1 MLIFVFTTIVWVLN
15 RVIIAKALELVANKV
30 FREMVKKY
38 MRTCGSLY
46 AKPVV
51 SNVNV
56 PKEIRTY
63 CPKCKQHQVHT
74 VTLYKA
80 GKRRAL
86 AKGERHHE
94 REKRGYGGQKY
105 PLQRE
110 FSKTTKKQ
118 TLKLKCK
125 VCGYTRHKD
134 GIRLRKLVIA

>member
-1 MLIFVFTTIVWVLN
+1 VCFLK
-15 RVIIAKALELVANKV
+15 AKLV
-30 FREMVKKY
+30 
-38 MRTCGSLY
+38 
-46 AKPVV
+46 VV
-51 SNVNV
+51 TLDV

-63 CPKCKQHQVHT
+63 CPKCKQHQLHSVA
-74 VTLYKA
+74 LYKA

-94 REKRGYGGQKY
+94 REKKGYGGQKY

-134 GIRLRKLVIA
+134 GIRLRKLAIA

>member
-1 MLIFVFTTIVWVLN
+1 MYQASPQN
-15 RVIIAKALELVANKV
+15 RISLH
-30 FREMVKKY
+30 FWRSVKKY
-38 MRTCGSLY
+38 KSACGFLY
-46 AKPVV
+46 AKLVV
-51 SNVNV
+51 TCVNV
-56 PKEIRTY
+56 PKEVKTY
-63 CPKCKQHQVHT
+63 CPKCKQHQAHT

-110 FSKTTKKQ
+110 FAKTTKKQ

-125 VCGYTRHKD
+125 VCGYMRHKD
-134 GIRLRKLVIA
+134 GIRLRKLAIV